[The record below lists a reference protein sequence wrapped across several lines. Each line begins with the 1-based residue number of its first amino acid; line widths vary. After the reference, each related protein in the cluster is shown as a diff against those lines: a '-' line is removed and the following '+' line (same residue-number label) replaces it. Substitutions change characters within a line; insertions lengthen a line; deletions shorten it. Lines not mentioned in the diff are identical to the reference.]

1 MAVRTGT
8 GVFRLRL
15 IRDEELKKRLIR
27 EGSPSEFTGYLDR
40 DRLSPIISI
49 RQRAQGDMFRRVNA
63 PGSKSLN
70 DFFIDRK
77 VDGVIRDILPII
89 FSDEKNAAFIPGCG
103 VSELYKVTES
113 TEAILEI
120 GFYPD
125 VK

>member
-1 MAVRTGT
+1 MCIYKC
-8 GVFRLRL
+8 FRIKILNYIWITVINRNSTS
-15 IRDEELKKRLIR
+15 
-27 EGSPSEFTGYLDR
+27 G
-40 DRLSPIISI
+40 
-49 RQRAQGDMFRRVNA
+49 
-63 PGSKSLN
+63 KSLN

-89 FSDEKNAAFIPGCG
+89 FSDEQNAAFIPGCG